1 MTSSTPLN
9 TNIPP
14 TAQVAQNLTHDWD
27 NLQRILDILVR
38 ANKLSLSSLNQAR
51 AYASSQN
58 KSLTSVLIDQKIIS
72 EEDYYRAK
80 AQSEG
85 HRYVNV
91 ASIDIPIDVLN
102 TITREVA
109 QQNLAVPFGIENGK
123 LQIATVDPGDL
134 QKIKFLQVIVGQPV
148 EFFMSS
154 ATEIKSVID
163 KQYGARINSEVEE
176 ALEEVGDV
184 VQVSSGMK
192 SLESPD
198 LQGDLDSA
206 PVSRIVN
213 MILEYA
219 VKYNS
224 SDVHIEPRESNI
236 IVRFRISGVLFEK
249 LTLPKKLAAPLVS
262 RIKILSNLKI
272 DEHRLPQDGRF
283 QIQFGA
289 KVFDLRVSTMPNI
302 YGEKVVMRL
311 LESGGG
317 QMKLEDTGLRG
328 WALKSFYN
336 ALTKTEGLLLVTG
349 PTGSGKTRTLASGL
363 QVVNKATVN
372 ILTLEDPVEIRID
385 GVTQVQVKPDIGLTF
400 ASGLR
405 AFLRQDPD
413 VVMVGE
419 IRDVETASLAV
430 QAALTGHLVL
440 ATLHTNS
447 AAGAVPRLL
456 DMKVEPFLLS
466 STLNVIVAQRL
477 TRKICDE
484 CKERYLASPEEVAKL
499 HEVLDGLSGFDL
511 YQYPQRRDD
520 QGNPIPPSLQKEV
533 YLYRGKGCT
542 KCNGSGYNGRIG
554 IFEVLNSS
562 EKISQMIMQHRSA
575 YEIEDQ
581 ARHDGMVSIMQDGF
595 LKCLEGI
602 TSIPEVLRVIN

>member
-520 QGNPIPPSLQKEV
+520 QGNPIPPSPQKEV